1 MFDRLSKRQHDHA
14 KLTLRTIPYAPTR
27 AEEAERLRD
36 VFTG

>member
-27 AEEAERLRD
+27 AEAERLRD